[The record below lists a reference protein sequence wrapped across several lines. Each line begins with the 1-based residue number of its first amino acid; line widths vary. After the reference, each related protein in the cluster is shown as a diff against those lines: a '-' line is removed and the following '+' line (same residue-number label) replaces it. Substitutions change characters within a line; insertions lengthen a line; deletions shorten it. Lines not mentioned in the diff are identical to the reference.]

1 MLDILFSKKV
11 LGPVIIIISF
21 MTLYFIINRIIK
33 KMAKTKFKN
42 TEAKRQKTLMSL
54 LNNLIKYFLFLI
66 AILMIL
72 DIYGI
77 NTSALITSLGVVGLV
92 AGLALQDTLKDFL
105 SGITII
111 LENQYGIG
119 DTVTINGFKGEVIS
133 LGVKTTKLKAFN
145 GEIKFISNRNITEVI
160 NHSLENSLAIVNV
173 PVSYQ
178 DDVIKVEKV
187 LNELCERLTNEIT
200 ELKGKVNLL
209 GVENLSEYG
218 VIFKITAETKILK
231 NYDVQRILFKEI
243 KQEFEKNKITIPYK
257 QMVSYNE

>member
-1 MLDILFSKKV
+1 MLDILISKKV
-11 LGPVIIIISF
+11 LGPVVIIVSF
-21 MTLYFIINRIIK
+21 VVLYFVINRIIK
-33 KMAKTKFKN
+33 RMTKTKFRS
-42 TEAKRQKTLMSL
+42 TDTKRQKTLMSL
-54 LNNLIKYFLFLI
+54 LNNLTKYFFVLI
-66 AILMIL
+66 ATLMIL

-119 DTVTINGFKGEVIS
+119 DTVTISGFKGEVIS
-133 LGVKTTKLKAFN
+133 LGVKTTKLKSFN

-178 DDVIKVEKV
+178 DDVKKVEKV
-187 LNELCERLTNEIT
+187 LNELCDRLSNEIE
-200 ELKGKVNLL
+200 ELEGKVTLL

-218 VIFKITAETKILK
+218 VMFKITAETKTLK
-231 NYDVQRILFKEI
+231 NYDVQRILFREI